1 MLTKF
6 WDKLGEELAGRW
18 AGQVIGPALAF
29 WGGGTLAWAWS
40 IGFDWQRATDWIQS
54 ANTPTAYILLAFCG
68 LFILT
73 TSSALVEWLQEPVLR
88 MLEGY
93 WPRPLHWLRFAL
105 AGRRRKRVDKLEDRW
120 QALAQIPSDG
130 RTPQQ
135 QAEFVQL
142 DARLAT
148 FPLDPRRMMPTRLGN
163 ILRSAEDYA
172 HVRYGLSTSI
182 CWPRLW
188 LSLPEEA
195 QETVSHARQK
205 LNTAVH
211 LFTWGLLFLTWTVFA
226 WWAVAVSLATMLIA
240 YMTALQGAAIYGE
253 LLRSTFDLYRFDL
266 YEQVKFP
273 LPKTVG
279 SEVTAGRQLSEYLF
293 RGTSAEQVAFEH
305 GEEERNET

>member
-6 WDKLGEELAGRW
+6 WDKMGEELAGRW

-29 WGGGTLAWAWS
+29 WGGGLLTWAWS
-40 IGFDWQRATDWIQS
+40 VSFDWQRATGWIQS
-54 ANTPTAYILLAFCG
+54 ANTPTAYAVLALCG

-73 TSSALVEWLQEPVLR
+73 ASTALVEWLQEPVLR
-88 MLEGY
+88 ILEGY
-93 WPRPLHWLRFAL
+93 WPWPLRWLRFTI
-105 AGRRRKRVDKLEDRW
+105 AGRRTRHVSRLDERW
-120 QALAQIPSDG
+120 QDLVRQSPEKREPKDL
-130 RTPQQ
+130 
-135 QAEFVQL
+135 AEFVRL

-148 FPLDPRRMMPTRLGN
+148 FPLDPQRMMPTRLGN

-188 LSLPEEA
+188 LALPEET
-195 QETVSHARQK
+195 QETVSLSRKK

-211 LFTWGLLFLTWTVFA
+211 LFTWGLLFLAWTVFA

-240 YMTALQGAAIYGE
+240 YVSALQAAAIYGE

-279 SEVTAGRQLSEYLF
+279 SEVAAGNQLSEYLF
-293 RGTSAEQVAFEH
+293 RGTSAEKIAFEH
-305 GEEERNET
+305 GKEKEDDT